1 MQKTISLRLPPSE
14 AANESFIKESIAQAE
29 AIRVSSV
36 SGFTILKHSIDARG
50 RQPWINLS
58 LKAFI
63 NEPFQSRELLQFDF
77 KDVKNAGNRVI
88 IIGAGPAGLFAALQ
102 LIEKGIKPVILER
115 GKDVR
120 ARRRDLA
127 ILNKEGEINPE
138 SNYCF
143 GEGGAGTYSDGKLYT
158 RSNKRGDINRI
169 LNLFVH
175 FGADEKILYESHPHI
190 GTNKLPDIIK
200 AIRKKILDC
209 GGEFLFEKKVTDFII
224 KGNEI
229 KGVKTSDGNLFEGK
243 AVILATGHSARDIF
257 ELLHSK
263 KIVIEPKPFAL
274 GVRVEHPQA
283 IIDSAQYHCT
293 TRNEFLPPATYSWV
307 QQVDGKGVFSFCM
320 CPGGIIAPAAT
331 SPGELVVNGWSPSK
345 RNNPY
350 ANSGIVV
357 TVEEK
362 DARKYFE
369 KCPDNYREESER
381 LDSPLLLMEFQKRVE
396 VNAFKAGGGKF
407 VAPAQRLMDFIDN
420 KTSYSLPVCSYPPG
434 IHPASLKEVL
444 PGFIHKRLQVAFKE
458 FGKKMNAYLTNEAI
472 VVATESR
479 TSSPVRIPRD
489 AESLQHPQINN
500 LYPCG
505 EGAGY
510 AGGIVS
516 AAMDGERVARQIAVL
531 LNPIAIGSI

>member
-1 MQKTISLRLPPSE
+1 MQKIISIKLLPAE
-14 AANESFIKESIAQAE
+14 AADDTIVKQYIATAE
-29 AIRVSSV
+29 AIKPSSV
-36 SGFTILKHSIDARG
+36 SGFIIQKHSIDARSK
-50 RQPWINLS
+50 QPWINLS
-58 LKAFI
+58 VKAFI
-63 NEPFQSRELLQFDF
+63 NEPPYPREITPFSF
-77 KDVKNAGNRVI
+77 PAIKNSIKKVI

-102 LIEKGIKPVILER
+102 LIQSGIQPIILER

-127 ILNKEGEINPE
+127 ILNKEGEVNPE

-158 RSNKRGDINRI
+158 RSSKRGDINRI

-175 FGADEKILYESHPHI
+175 FGAEEKILYEAHPHI
-190 GTNKLPDIIK
+190 GTNKLPQIIT
-200 AIRKKILDC
+200 AMRKQIEDC
-209 GGEFLFEKKVTDFII
+209 GGQFLFEKKVTDFII
-224 KGNEI
+224 KNESLV
-229 KGVKTSDGNLFEGK
+229 GVKTAEGNSFHGD

-257 ELLHSK
+257 ELLHHK
-263 KIVIEPKPFAL
+263 KILIEAKPFAL

-283 IIDSAQYHCT
+283 LIDSAQYHCEV
-293 TRNEFLPPATYSWV
+293 RGSFLPPAAYSWV

-357 TVEEK
+357 SVEEK
-362 DARKYFE
+362 DVLKSIKNDKPAS
-369 KCPDNYREESER
+369 PAGGLLINNPSEA
-381 LDSPLLLMEFQKRVE
+381 LFLMEFQKSIERK
-396 VNAFKAGGGKF
+396 AFDAGGGKF
-407 VAPAQRLMDFIDN
+407 VAPAQRLVDFTEN
-420 KTSYSLPVCSYPPG
+420 KLSNSLPDCSYLPG
-434 IHPASLKEVL
+434 LHSTTLKDVL
-444 PGFIHKRLQVAFKE
+444 PGFIHKSLQLAFKE
-458 FGKKMNAYLTNEAI
+458 YGKKMRGYFTNEAV

-489 AESLQHPQINN
+489 TDSLQHPQIKN

-516 AAMDGERVARQIAVL
+516 AAMDGERVAIKIAQQIIR
-531 LNPIAIGSI
+531 N

>member
-1 MQKTISLRLPPSE
+1 MQKNLILKLLPSE
-14 AANESFIKESIAQAE
+14 AASEAVIKKYIAA
-29 AIRVSSV
+29 AVSSPV
-36 SGFTILKHSIDARG
+36 DSITGFHLLKHSIDARG
-50 RQPWINLS
+50 KQVWINLS
-58 LKAFI
+58 LNAFI
-63 NEPFQSRELLQFDF
+63 NEPFQHRKVMEFNFPYVHNSD
-77 KDVKNAGNRVI
+77 KKVV

-102 LIEKGIKPVILER
+102 LMEKGIKPIILER

-127 ILNKEGEINPE
+127 MLNKEGEVNPE

-158 RSNKRGDINRI
+158 RSSKRGDISRI

-190 GTNKLPDIIK
+190 GTNKLPHIIT
-200 AIRKKILDC
+200 AMRNKIKEC
-209 GGEFLFEKKVTDFII
+209 GGEVLFEKKVVDFSLKDKKII
-224 KGNEI
+224 NAI
-229 KGVKTSDGNLFEGK
+229 TADGDKYE
-243 AVILATGHSARDIF
+243 ADSYILATGHSARDIF
-257 ELLHSK
+257 ELLHK
-263 KIVIEPKPFAL
+263 KNILIEAKPFAL
-274 GVRVEHPQA
+274 GVRVEHPQS
-283 IIDSAQYHCT
+283 IIDSAQYHCDKKS
-293 TRNEFLPPATYSWV
+293 EHLPPAAYSWV

-357 TVEEK
+357 SVELK
-362 DARKYFE
+362 DITA
-369 KCPDNYREESER
+369 
-381 LDSPLLLMEFQKRVE
+381 FQKFGALSAMLFQQSVE
-396 VNAFKAGGGKF
+396 RKAFEAGGGKF
-407 VAPAQRLMDFIDN
+407 VAPAVRLVDFTKN
-420 KTSYSLPVCSYPPG
+420 KISSDLPESSYLPG
-434 IHPASLKEVL
+434 IKPASLNEVL
-444 PGFIHKRLQVAFKE
+444 PGFIYHRLQQGFME
-458 FGKKMNAYLTNEAI
+458 FGKKMKSYLTNEAV

-489 AESLQHPQINN
+489 AVTLSHPQVSN

-516 AAMDGERVARQIAVL
+516 AAMDGETVGLKIFNNSTQH
-531 LNPIAIGSI
+531 